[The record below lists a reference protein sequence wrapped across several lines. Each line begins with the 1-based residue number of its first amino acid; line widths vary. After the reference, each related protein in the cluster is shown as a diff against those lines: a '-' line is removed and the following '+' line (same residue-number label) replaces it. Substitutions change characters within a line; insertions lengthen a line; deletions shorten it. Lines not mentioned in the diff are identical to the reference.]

1 MNHCTKCYSKNGFY
15 HDECDEIHTTKMD
28 GTPKVVMG
36 NSTVWNLY
44 RGTSGM
50 APPYL
55 LQSIHMALE
64 KFLLDLMEAKQ
75 GTWVKKYLDMIVDE
89 SNTLSL
95 YAIVSSIVV
104 AYPNSFF
111 EEELVLFSNLEFFRL
126 DQLRKTSELAAAPL
140 DFAYNGNPGM
150 YEERKKS
157 NLLPHRKVDLQDVIL
172 RLQFQFDESKDEND
186 KKNLAKIFSV
196 IDSLKMQLDENDENY
211 VTDSF
216 ILSRIDYRS
225 MEREEVVVG
234 GVKGIQFTPKYSEKQ
249 QKISKDVLE
258 QSVVPMKR
266 AMLRMWAIGRE
277 KGEKK
282 IMKILSMKSNL
293 FWHCRWLRKSMSN

>member
-1 MNHCTKCYSKNGFY
+1 M
-15 HDECDEIHTTKMD
+15 
-28 GTPKVVMG
+28 
-36 NSTVWNLY
+36 
-44 RGTSGM
+44 
-50 APPYL
+50 
-55 LQSIHMALE
+55 
-64 KFLLDLMEAKQ
+64 
-75 GTWVKKYLDMIVDE
+75 
-89 SNTLSL
+89 
-95 YAIVSSIVV
+95 
-104 AYPNSFF
+104 
-111 EEELVLFSNLEFFRL
+111 
-126 DQLRKTSELAAAPL
+126 
-140 DFAYNGNPGM
+140 
-150 YEERKKS
+150 
-157 NLLPHRKVDLQDVIL
+157 QDVIL

-282 IMKILSMKSNL
+282 L
-293 FWHCRWLRKSMSN
+293 